1 MQYTGIRRI
10 AHGYGFR
17 GLGDD
22 NLSPSGDT
30 YVNDIG
36 TNAYGDT
43 IVESPTSTGY
53 TPDIAAIWN
62 FLQTPPAANNNANP
76 FANVNPIYIILGV
89 VALAVV
95 FKK

>member
-22 NLSPSGDT
+22 SLSPSGDT

-53 TPDIAAIWN
+53 TPDIAAIWHY
-62 FLQTPPAANNNANP
+62 LQTPPPTTNANP
-76 FANVNPIYIILGV
+76 LGNVNPIYIILGV